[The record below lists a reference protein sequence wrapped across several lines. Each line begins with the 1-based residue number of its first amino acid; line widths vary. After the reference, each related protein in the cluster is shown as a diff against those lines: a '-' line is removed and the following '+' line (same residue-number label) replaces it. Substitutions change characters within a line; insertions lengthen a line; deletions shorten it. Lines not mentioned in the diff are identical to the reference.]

1 MEQNMLVG
9 PPEPGS
15 EREKLFNDYSQQ
27 MRDTVQRVITKRHS
41 GEEEENIPFI
51 DNLLQ
56 SGASDEQVSSTA
68 VNIHN
73 GAIKCIQLY
82 VYITHLNHVIAIPLF
97 NYIYNLA
104 LTSALSLGKQE
115 TETMTNTVT
124 VYSYLTVLGHSNN
137 S

>member
-56 SGASDEQVSSTA
+56 SGAPDEQVSSTT

-73 GAIKCIQLY
+73 GVIECIQ
-82 VYITHLNHVIAIPLF
+82 VYIWHI
-97 NYIYNLA
+97 
-104 LTSALSLGKQE
+104 
-115 TETMTNTVT
+115 
-124 VYSYLTVLGHSNN
+124 
-137 S
+137 

>member
-56 SGASDEQVSSTA
+56 SGAPDEQVSST
-68 VNIHN
+68 
-73 GAIKCIQLY
+73 
-82 VYITHLNHVIAIPLF
+82 VI
-97 NYIYNLA
+97 
-104 LTSALSLGKQE
+104 
-115 TETMTNTVT
+115 NT
-124 VYSYLTVLGHSNN
+124 
-137 S
+137 

>member
-27 MRDTVQRVITKRHS
+27 MRDTVQKVITKRHS

-56 SGASDEQVSSTA
+56 SGASDEQVSSPT

-73 GAIKCIQLY
+73 RAIECIQ
-82 VYITHLNHVIAIPLF
+82 VYIWHI
-97 NYIYNLA
+97 
-104 LTSALSLGKQE
+104 
-115 TETMTNTVT
+115 
-124 VYSYLTVLGHSNN
+124 
-137 S
+137 

>member
-41 GEEEENIPFI
+41 GEEEESIPFI

-56 SGASDEQVSSTA
+56 SGAPDEQVSSTV
-68 VNIHN
+68 VNIATYWSNRIHT
-73 GAIKCIQLY
+73 AIY
-82 VYITHLNHVIAIPLF
+82 VYGTFKSCHCYTIV
-97 NYIYNLA
+97 
-104 LTSALSLGKQE
+104 
-115 TETMTNTVT
+115 
-124 VYSYLTVLGHSNN
+124 
-137 S
+137 

>member
-27 MRDTVQRVITKRHS
+27 MRDTVQRVITKRQS

-56 SGASDEQVSSTA
+56 SGAPDEQVSSTA
-68 VNIHN
+68 VNVHN

-82 VYITHLNHVIAIPLF
+82 TYMAHLNHVTAIPLF
-97 NYIYNLA
+97 NYI
-104 LTSALSLGKQE
+104 TW
-115 TETMTNTVT
+115 
-124 VYSYLTVLGHSNN
+124 H
-137 S
+137 